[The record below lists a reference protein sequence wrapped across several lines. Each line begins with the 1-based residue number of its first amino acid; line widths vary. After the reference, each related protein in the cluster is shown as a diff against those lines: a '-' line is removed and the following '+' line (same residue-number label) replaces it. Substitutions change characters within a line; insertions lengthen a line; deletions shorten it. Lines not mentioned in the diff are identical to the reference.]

1 MPRLGDLLTLSYYL
15 DVWTEGDTPSRPLL
29 PLSASPP
36 GRQQLANYDTDR
48 DASPGL
54 LLRRTDRGLA
64 ETDPARRQ
72 SWASGYDRFGVAAG
86 FATVTFWSALPG
98 FTSGPAT
105 LDISLQAC
113 TGGLDNC
120 DVVGQRRLS
129 EQDWSRG
136 QRDWVERSVDVALTA
151 LTVDADR
158 VLLVTFTVDASS
170 SNDMWLA
177 YGTQQFPSS
186 LSLLTVLPP
195 LPLRSLPVPLPI
207 IGVLVDD
214 RH

>member
-1 MPRLGDLLTLSYYL
+1 MWAD
-15 DVWTEGDTPSRPLL
+15 GDTPSRPLL

-36 GRQQLANYDTDR
+36 GRQRLANYDTDR
-48 DASPGL
+48 DANPGL

-72 SWASGYDRFGVAAG
+72 TWVSGYDRFGVAAG

-98 FTSGPAT
+98 FAAGPAT
-105 LDISLQAC
+105 MDVDLQVC
-113 TGGLDNC
+113 GVGLASC
-120 DVVGQRRLS
+120 QLIGHRRIS

-136 QRDWVERSVDVALTA
+136 QRDWVARSVDVALTA

-170 SNDMWLA
+170 SDDMWLA
-177 YGTQQFPSS
+177 FGTQQFPSS

-195 LPLRSLPVPLPI
+195 LPLPSLPVQLPI

-214 RH
+214 RR